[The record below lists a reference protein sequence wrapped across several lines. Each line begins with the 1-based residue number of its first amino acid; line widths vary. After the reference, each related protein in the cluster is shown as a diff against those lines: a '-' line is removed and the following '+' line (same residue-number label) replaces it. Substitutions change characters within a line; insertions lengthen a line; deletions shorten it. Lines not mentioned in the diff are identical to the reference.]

1 MPEFL
6 NLLRPVFACCGLRPM
21 LQLHLFSSK
30 YLQQSQKIRR
40 MSTPIHDSGYKRLLA
55 NRTIFRQLIETFV
68 EEEWVS
74 RLDFDR
80 AERVDKSFVAEHYKE
95 TESDIIYKVPL
106 RNSDKEL
113 YICILIELQSTV
125 QRFMVLRT
133 LHYKCSFYMDYVLS
147 HKDVRLLKL
156 PAVFPLVLYNG
167 DDKWTAPD
175 KLTELL
181 ETEVDLGNYEL
192 NFEHFV
198 IAENEFGKDGLL
210 AIRNI
215 VSTLFLAEIHYDLP
229 LLIDEL
235 LNLYD
240 HETDRQ
246 AVMLFLNW
254 FRQLA
259 AHGRLRESDFA
270 QIEETYVSREEVKS
284 MLVKALERERE
295 LIRQEGIEIG
305 KAEGIEEGIEIGKAE
320 GIEEGIEIGK
330 TEGIEIGIEARNRQI
345 VAAMH
350 QNGFDLATIAMILQ
364 LPPEE
369 ITRLLEALP
378 KPPSAP
384 AQNATG
390 DAEPDNV

>member
-30 YLQQSQKIRR
+30 YWQQSQKISR

-95 TESDIIYKVPL
+95 TESDIIYKVPF

-156 PAVFPLVLYNG
+156 
-167 DDKWTAPD
+167 
-175 KLTELL
+175 
-181 ETEVDLGNYEL
+181 
-192 NFEHFV
+192 
-198 IAENEFGKDGLL
+198 
-210 AIRNI
+210 R
-215 VSTLFLAEIHYDLP
+215 
-229 LLIDEL
+229 
-235 LNLYD
+235 
-240 HETDRQ
+240 
-246 AVMLFLNW
+246 
-254 FRQLA
+254 
-259 AHGRLRESDFA
+259 
-270 QIEETYVSREEVKS
+270 
-284 MLVKALERERE
+284 
-295 LIRQEGIEIG
+295 
-305 KAEGIEEGIEIGKAE
+305 
-320 GIEEGIEIGK
+320 
-330 TEGIEIGIEARNRQI
+330 
-345 VAAMH
+345 
-350 QNGFDLATIAMILQ
+350 
-364 LPPEE
+364 
-369 ITRLLEALP
+369 
-378 KPPSAP
+378 
-384 AQNATG
+384 
-390 DAEPDNV
+390 